1 MKFTNRQFGELEFE
15 DNHVVLFPDGLIG
28 FERFRKFLIVD
39 DEATEPFRWLVSV
52 EDGTLSFPLLDPAL
66 LLPGYAADAAT
77 GSGKTVFVVASLRG
91 AAGTSTVN
99 LRSPIVI
106 DNAARTAHQVVLDD
120 EGLPLQFPL
129 APAAAPPAAGR

>member
-15 DNHVVLFPDGLIG
+15 DNHVVTFPDGLIG
-28 FERFRKFLIVD
+28 FEQFRKFLIVD

-52 EDGTLSFPLLDPAL
+52 EDGGLSFPLLDPGL

-77 GSGKTVFVVASLRG
+77 GGEKTVFVVATLRS
-91 AAGTSTVN
+91 AAGGSTVN

-106 DNAARTAHQVVLDD
+106 DNGARTAHQLILDD

-129 APAAAPPAAGR
+129 APSSPQKAGR

>member
-15 DNHVVLFPDGLIG
+15 ESHVVTFPDGLIG

-52 EDGTLSFPLLDPAL
+52 EDGGLSFPLLDPAL

-77 GSGKTVFVVASLRG
+77 GGGKTVFVVATLRG
-91 AAGTSTVN
+91 TTGGSTVN
-99 LRSPIVI
+99 LRSPLVI
-106 DNAARTAHQVVLDD
+106 DNTARTARQVVLDD

-129 APAAAPPAAGR
+129 APASPAPAGR

>member
-1 MKFTNRQFGELEFE
+1 MKFNNRQFGELEFE
-15 DNHVVLFPDGLIG
+15 ENHVVTFPEGLIG
-28 FERFRKFLIVD
+28 FERHRKFLIVD

-52 EDGTLSFPLLDPAL
+52 EDGKLSFPLLDPGL

-77 GSGKTVFVVASLRG
+77 GGGKTVFVVATLR
-91 AAGTSTVN
+91 AAGGSSTVN

-106 DNAARTAHQVVLDD
+106 DNAARTARQVVLDD

-129 APAAAPPAAGR
+129 APAAKTAAER

>member
-15 DNHVVLFPDGLIG
+15 ESHVVAFPDGLIG

-52 EDGTLSFPLLDPAL
+52 EDGGLSFPLLDPAL

-77 GSGKTVFVVASLRG
+77 GGGKSVFVVATLRG
-91 AAGTSTVN
+91 ATGGSTVN

-106 DNAARTAHQVVLDD
+106 DNAARTARQVVLDD

-129 APAAAPPAAGR
+129 APASPAPAGR

>member
-15 DNHVVLFPDGLIG
+15 ENHVVTFPDGLIG
-28 FERFRKFLIVD
+28 FEKFRKFLIVD

-52 EDGTLSFPLLDPAL
+52 EDGGLSFPLLDPAL

-77 GSGKTVFVVASLRG
+77 GGGKTVFVVATLRG
-91 AAGTSTVN
+91 TTGGSTVN
-99 LRSPIVI
+99 LRSPLVI
-106 DNAARTAHQVVLDD
+106 DNTARTARQVVLDD

-129 APAAAPPAAGR
+129 APASPAPAGR